1 MYKNI
6 LVAIDGS
13 PTSNLALLETV
24 NLVAADTSVRVVT
37 VTDNPVLVIPLDM
50 DVNAVYDVEFM
61 HTSLLKAAKD
71 ILDRAK
77 ALLQHKGI
85 NAKTHLIDLS
95 EASSGTIASAIM
107 KEAEEWPA
115 DVIIVGTHGRR
126 GFNRLLMGSV
136 AESLIRIAT
145 KPVLLVRAPG
155 ASDSTD
161 KASAAQASE
170 NNVTASDTEGMH

>member
-13 PTSNLALLETV
+13 PTSNLALLEV
-24 NLVAADTSVRVVT
+24 VKLVAADASVRVIT
-37 VTDNPVLVIPLDM
+37 VVENPAWSIPLDAGVM
-50 DVNAVYDVEFM
+50 YDVEFM
-61 HTSLLKAAKD
+61 HTSLVKAAKD

-85 NAKTHLIDLS
+85 NAKTHLVDLT
-95 EASSGTIASAIM
+95 EAGGKSIPAAIM
-107 KEAEEWPA
+107 KEADEWPA
-115 DVIIVGTHGRR
+115 DVVVIGTHGRR

-136 AESLIRIAT
+136 AEHVIRSAT

-155 ASDSTD
+155 TANDDDEKKAASDRED
-161 KASAAQASE
+161 H
-170 NNVTASDTEGMH
+170 DTPV